1 MFTLRRLLTTV
12 KDKDEPEDGLGALY
26 KIKCFDYLACVT
38 DRQNRRY
45 RRTIPGFR
53 DASGCNA
60 GYDYQATYIGETDRS
75 LITRLN
81 EHFDLDYAPLMSRLT
96 DRSLA

>member
-26 KIKCFDYLACVT
+26 KIKCFDY
-38 DRQNRRY
+38 
-45 RRTIPGFR
+45 
-53 DASGCNA
+53 
-60 GYDYQATYIGETDRS
+60 QATYIGETDRN
-75 LITRLN
+75 LTTRLN

-96 DRSLA
+96 ERVLLHDNS